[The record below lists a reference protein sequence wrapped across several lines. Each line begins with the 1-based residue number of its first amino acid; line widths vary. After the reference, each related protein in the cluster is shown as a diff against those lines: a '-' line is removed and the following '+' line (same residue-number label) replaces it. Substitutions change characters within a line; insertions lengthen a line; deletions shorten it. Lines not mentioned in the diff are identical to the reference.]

1 MSSESPQTTPAERRS
16 RWQQAHLTSAIW
28 FVAICSA
35 PTTAQMIVASFGAIV
50 WAVLS
55 AGIDWAERKTAK
67 VTVDVE

>member
-1 MSSESPQTTPAERRS
+1 
-16 RWQQAHLTSAIW
+16 
-28 FVAICSA
+28 
-35 PTTAQMIVASFGAIV
+35 MIVASFGAIV